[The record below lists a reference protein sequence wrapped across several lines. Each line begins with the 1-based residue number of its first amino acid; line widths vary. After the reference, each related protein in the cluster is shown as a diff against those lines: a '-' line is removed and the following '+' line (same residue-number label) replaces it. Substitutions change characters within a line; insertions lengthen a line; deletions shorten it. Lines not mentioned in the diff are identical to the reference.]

1 MINSTS
7 QYEIIPFKSSL
18 IALCMEERGL
28 LLTVTMAVFSSNN
41 ELILFSGDS
50 DTATSVEKKH
60 IRIWDWISVK
70 GAVERGKSG
79 VL

>member
-1 MINSTS
+1 MIRELRMINSTS

-18 IALCMEERGL
+18 IVLCIEQGLRDRHGREERGL
-28 LLTVTMAVFSSNN
+28 LLMVTMAIFSSNN

-60 IRIWDWISVK
+60 IRI
-70 GAVERGKSG
+70 
-79 VL
+79 

>member
-60 IRIWDWISVK
+60 IRI
-70 GAVERGKSG
+70 
-79 VL
+79 